1 VAATTKKQYFDSDH
15 ILRICYIVCT
25 IITAIGILCGNLP
38 LSLLLLILIKDPIWN
53 IVDGL
58 VDDGSKRAALNGFKL
73 EHNSDESYQEFYKAF
88 YNNKKRHA
96 LFDWVFLGAGGLATL
111 IYIIIHDVSTIAGQQ
126 AIAHGHLSFM
136 SSLLIGPI
144 GSGVFAITM
153 LWLAYESYTKYTD
166 LLALQDDHLNQS
178 NVLFDPNNS
187 LGTGHNWI
195 DDSFTHSQN
204 DRLFTQCPSQKNKY
218 SAMIEIYDLVDEFN
232 ASSISLDEEKLSKA
246 LHNTCIDGFG
256 WLFAGLGALCFTA
269 VAILQITQPNAA
281 LEVLSYFALSLIL
294 ISATIKSYQLIE
306 NQPHTK
312 TLSR

>member
-1 VAATTKKQYFDSDH
+1 MAATTKKQYFDSDH

-38 LSLLLLILIKDPIWN
+38 LGLLLLILIKDPIWN

-73 EHNSDESYQEFYKAF
+73 EHNSDKSYQEFYEAF

-166 LLALQDDHLNQS
+166 LLALKDDHLNQS
-178 NVLFDPNNS
+178 NELFDPNNS
-187 LGTGHNWI
+187 LGTGYNWI
-195 DDSFTHSQN
+195 DDSFTQ
-204 DRLFTQCPSQKNKY
+204 TQCPSQKNKY
-218 SAMIEIYDLVDEFN
+218 SAMIEIYDLVDEYN
-232 ASSISLDEEKLSKA
+232 AASISLNEAKLSKA

-269 VAILQITQPNAA
+269 VAILQITQPNMA
-281 LEVLSYFALSLIL
+281 LELLSYVALSLIL
-294 ISATIKSYQLIE
+294 ISATIKSYQLLD
-306 NQPHTK
+306 NQSQTK
-312 TLSR
+312 TFSR